1 MDWEG
6 RRGVEIQR
14 GAMNPLLGKLQS
26 QFNVVNKSKKE
37 M

>member
-6 RRGVEIQR
+6 RKGVEIQR
-14 GAMNPLLGKLQS
+14 GAMNLLLGKWQS
-26 QFNVVNKSKKE
+26 QFNVVNKSEKE